1 MPKSIRDHSRCIDE
15 LIISKEKYP
24 YYYWF
29 IWILFLMSL
38 AAFLTFNLLHDMPF
52 NETTRSNTITQRTR
66 YTANYN
72 DLIEYEAFGQ
82 KIFLSTGHSK
92 PPIAN
97 NHQLDRHRAGII
109 N

>member
-1 MPKSIRDHSRCIDE
+1 MPENLTDHSQCIDE

-29 IWILFLMSL
+29 IWIFFLMSL

-52 NETTRSNTITQRTR
+52 NETGLSNTITHRTR
-66 YTANYN
+66 HAANYN
-72 DLIEYEAFGQ
+72 DLTENEAFGR
-82 KIFLSTGHSK
+82 KIFLSTEHSGL
-92 PPIAN
+92 PIAN
-97 NHQLDRHRAGII
+97 NHQPERHRAGII